1 MTTMTGFVDEMT
13 KIAASSCAARSPK
26 SRKGRRPIRV
36 AKLLKKAQAPA
47 QAAQAA
53 PWVVGAVKKSL
64 PFLSA
69 HKKTLGT
76 VGGTT
81 VGLLGLQR
89 GIEDIRMA
97 EQIRAMQR
105 QRG

>member
-1 MTTMTGFVDEMT
+1 MTTMKSFVDEMT
-13 KIAASSCAARSPK
+13 KIAASSCAAKNPK
-26 SRKGRRPIRV
+26 SRSGRRPIRV

-47 QAAQAA
+47 AAAT
-53 PWVVGAVKKSL
+53 PWLVGAVQKGV
-64 PFLSA
+64 PFLTA

-81 VGLLGLQR
+81 LGLLGLQR

-97 EQIRAMQR
+97 EQMRAMQR
-105 QRG
+105 R

>member
-36 AKLLKKAQAPA
+36 AKLLKKAQAP
-47 QAAQAA
+47 AQAA